1 MEAVNNLPVK
11 CQQVLV
17 AICFNEKK
25 YHFVLSVFSMVV
37 VLYMTVRK

>member
-1 MEAVNNLPVK
+1 MKKGIGNKTILF
-11 CQQVLV
+11 
-17 AICFNEKK
+17 FNEKK